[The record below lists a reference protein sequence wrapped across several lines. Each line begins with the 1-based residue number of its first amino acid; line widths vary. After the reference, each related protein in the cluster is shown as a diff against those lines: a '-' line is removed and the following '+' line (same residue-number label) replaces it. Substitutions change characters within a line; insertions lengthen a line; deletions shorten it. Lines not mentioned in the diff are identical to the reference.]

1 MLSRVILISMYVNL
15 DEFWRVEEGMVM
27 CKKEKEFEGKKKGRK
42 FSCRKIYIELDTLT
56 ICLLKLLH
64 LELDV

>member
-1 MLSRVILISMYVNL
+1 
-15 DEFWRVEEGMVM
+15 MVM